1 MAHRTATRVPAVPP
15 RCYTAPGVAT
25 DLFAAAAGLSP
36 AALQDAVP
44 PACRCPVEP
53 APVARREGED
63 LVLEF
68 PPWRPHRPGRHFV
81 PAFGAVTR
89 VPYSLRFEL
98 SADVDGRW
106 SDWVGS
112 VGLGPAPFGAIAARN
127 ELLESEIDLWRARL
141 PAERVRLRIRLRA
154 DDGATVLGAPWLVT
168 LSVWDGDAALGA
180 RPAGAA
186 ALSVPALSQM
196 LEGGELGPR
205 ICSPTSVAMVL
216 TYWNA
221 ADSVTRLAA
230 EMFHPELDLYGVWP
244 AAIQAAARRGILG
257 YLLRFPD
264 WASAAWC
271 LRHGLPIIASVRY
284 DRGELAGAAIAAT
297 AGHLL
302 VLTGYENGTVL
313 VNDPAAAEPAAVGR
327 RYAVEDLE
335 RVWLARAGVGYVL
348 FRPGRVAAE

>member
-1 MAHRTATRVPAVPP
+1 
-15 RCYTAPGVAT
+15 VAT
-25 DLFAAAAGLSP
+25 DLFATAAGPSA

-44 PACRCPVEP
+44 PACRCSVEP
-53 APVARREGED
+53 APAARREGDD
-63 LVLEF
+63 LILEF
-68 PPWRPHRPGRHFV
+68 PAWRPRRPGRHFV

-98 SADVDGRW
+98 SGEVGGRW

-112 VGLGPAPFGAIAARN
+112 VGLGLTPFGAIDGRN
-127 ELLESEIDLWRARL
+127 ELLESEIDLWRARQ
-141 PAERVRLRIRLRA
+141 PVERVRLRIRLRA
-154 DDGATVLGAPWLVT
+154 REAATVLGAPWLAT
-168 LSVWDGDAALGA
+168 LSVWDGAAADAAQ
-180 RPAGAA
+180 PAGAVR
-186 ALSVPALSQM
+186 LSVPALSQIV
-196 LEGGELGPR
+196 EGGHLGSR

-216 TYWNA
+216 TYWDA
-221 ADSVTRLAA
+221 ADTVTGLAA

-244 AAIQAAARRGILG
+244 AAIQAAARRGVLG

-302 VLTGYENGTVL
+302 VLTGYEDGSVL
-313 VNDPAAAEPAAVGR
+313 VNDPAASEPSMVPR
-327 RYAVEDLE
+327 RYAVQDLA

-348 FRPGRVAAE
+348 FRPGHVVTK